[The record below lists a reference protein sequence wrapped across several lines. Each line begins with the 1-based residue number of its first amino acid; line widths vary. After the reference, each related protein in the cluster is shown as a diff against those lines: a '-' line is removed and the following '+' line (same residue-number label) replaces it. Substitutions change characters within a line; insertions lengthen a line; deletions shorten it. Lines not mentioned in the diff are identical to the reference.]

1 MNRAFFGKKRN
12 VVITAILYTFM
23 WGCAFPLVKLCLKN
37 FMIDD
42 ADNISKCMLAG
53 IRFFLSGILTL
64 SCCRFL
70 GERPPLKLSHLKFVT
85 IYGILATFMQY
96 AFTYIGLSRV
106 DGSKGAVFDQACVF
120 IIIIFSG
127 IFFKNDKLNFKK
139 ITGCVLGFI
148 GVAVINIDK
157 INFDFK
163 LNGEGLLICAALCQ
177 TAAYFIAKYSAEKIP
192 AVKLVGYGQL
202 IGGGILFIFS
212 YIFGGKIASVNSSG
226 ILCMIVLIIISS
238 AAYVLSLM
246 PLKYFPAS
254 EISSFNLLIT
264 VFGVVM
270 SGIILGENIFKLN
283 YAASLALICAGILFV
298 NGRTHYDR

>member
-1 MNRAFFGKKRN
+1 MNKPFFSTKRN
-12 VVITAILYTFM
+12 VVIAAILYTFM
-23 WGCAFPLVKLCLKN
+23 WGCAFPLVKVCMKSFRIN
-37 FMIDD
+37 D

-70 GERPPLKLSHLKFVT
+70 GEKLPLKLSHLKLVT

-120 IIIIFSG
+120 MIIIFSG
-127 IFFKNDKLNFKK
+127 MFFKNDKLNFKK

-148 GVAVINIDK
+148 GVAVINLDNIK
-157 INFDFK
+157 FDFK

-202 IGGGILFIFS
+202 IGGILLFAFS
-212 YIFGGKIASVNSSG
+212 YISGGKITTVNSNG
-226 ILCMIVLIIISS
+226 IICMLMLIIISS
-238 AAYVLSLM
+238 SAYVLSLM

-264 VFGVVM
+264 VFGVIM
-270 SGIILGENIFKLN
+270 SGIILGENIFRLN

-298 NGRTHYDR
+298 NGRIHYDR